1 MSATL
6 TPDRLTAVDLT
17 ELPTQHMAALR
28 REAIRRG
35 VSLSELVATMVHEAS
50 QRLVSSQSHHVT
62 ATDIIT
68 ATVAAN
74 RACGHDNTTH
84 PEGQN

>member
-17 ELPTQHMAALR
+17 DLPTDNMAALR

-35 VSLSELVATMVHEAS
+35 ISLSELVANLVNDAS

-62 ATDIIT
+62 ATDIICG
-68 ATVAAN
+68 AVAAN
-74 RACGHDNTTH
+74 RACGNDTTH